1 MTSLTGL
8 TVGSLTATVTSNSV
22 SGTSA
27 VPVATVIPVVTPS
40 TASLAANATSLVIN
54 GFGFD
59 PIAAND
65 VVSFGGGV
73 TGTVST
79 ATANQLTVTSLT
91 GLKFGSLTASVAV
104 DGQVSGT
111 AAQVATVKPVVTA
124 NTANL
129 AANATTLIIQG
140 FGFSSTATADVVKFS
155 GSVTGKVTSATTTQL
170 TVTSLSGL
178 VAGTLSASITVGG
191 LSSASAPVAT
201 VVPVVTA
208 KTANL
213 AANAT
218 TLIIHGEGFASTALD
233 DTVAFSGGATGKV
246 TAATATTLTV
256 TSLTGLAVG
265 SLTATVT
272 SNSVSGTSAVPVATV
287 IPVVTPSTASLTA
300 NATSLIINGFGFDP
314 IAANDI
320 LSFGGGVTGTVSTAT
335 ANQLAVTSL
344 VGLKFGSLTASVAVD
359 GQVSGTAVQVA
370 TVKPVVTANTANLA
384 ANATSLIIQG
394 FGFSSTATADV
405 VKFSGSVMGKVTS
418 ATTTQLTVT
427 SLSGLV
433 AGTLSA
439 SVTVAGLSSTSVP
452 VATVVP
458 VVTAKIAN
466 LAANATTLIIH
477 GEGFASTALDDTVA
491 FSGGASGKVTAA
503 TATTLTVT
511 SLTGLTVGSLTA
523 TVTSNSVS
531 GTSAVP
537 VATVIPVINGFG
549 FDPIAANDVVSFGG
563 GVTGTV
569 STATANQ
576 LTVTSLTGLKFG
588 SLTASVAVDGQD
600 SGTAAQVAIVK

>member
-170 TVTSLSGL
+170 TVTGLSGL

-405 VKFSGSVMGKVTS
+405 VKFSGSVMGKV
-418 ATTTQLTVT
+418 
-427 SLSGLV
+427 
-433 AGTLSA
+433 
-439 SVTVAGLSSTSVP
+439 P
-452 VATVVP
+452 R
-458 VVTAKIAN
+458 
-466 LAANATTLIIH
+466 H
-477 GEGFASTALDDTVA
+477 DD
-491 FSGGASGKVTAA
+491 
-503 TATTLTVT
+503 
-511 SLTGLTVGSLTA
+511 
-523 TVTSNSVS
+523 
-531 GTSAVP
+531 
-537 VATVIPVINGFG
+537 
-549 FDPIAANDVVSFGG
+549 
-563 GVTGTV
+563 
-569 STATANQ
+569 
-576 LTVTSLTGLKFG
+576 
-588 SLTASVAVDGQD
+588 AVDRNQSERPGGRD
-600 SGTAAQVAIVK
+600 LVGVGHGRRLK

>member
-1 MTSLTGL
+1 M
-8 TVGSLTATVTSNSV
+8 
-22 SGTSA
+22 
-27 VPVATVIPVVTPS
+27 
-40 TASLAANATSLVIN
+40 
-54 GFGFD
+54 
-59 PIAAND
+59 
-65 VVSFGGGV
+65 
-73 TGTVST
+73 
-79 ATANQLTVTSLT
+79 
-91 GLKFGSLTASVAV
+91 
-104 DGQVSGT
+104 
-111 AAQVATVKPVVTA
+111 
-124 NTANL
+124 
-129 AANATTLIIQG
+129 
-140 FGFSSTATADVVKFS
+140 
-155 GSVTGKVTSATTTQL
+155 
-170 TVTSLSGL
+170 
-178 VAGTLSASITVGG
+178 
-191 LSSASAPVAT
+191 
-201 VVPVVTA
+201 
-208 KTANL
+208 
-213 AANAT
+213 
-218 TLIIHGEGFASTALD
+218 
-233 DTVAFSGGATGKV
+233 
-246 TAATATTLTV
+246 
-256 TSLTGLAVG
+256 
-265 SLTATVT
+265 
-272 SNSVSGTSAVPVATV
+272 
-287 IPVVTPSTASLTA
+287 
-300 NATSLIINGFGFDP
+300 
-314 IAANDI
+314 
-320 LSFGGGVTGTVSTAT
+320 
-335 ANQLAVTSL
+335 
-344 VGLKFGSLTASVAVD
+344 
-359 GQVSGTAVQVA
+359 
-370 TVKPVVTANTANLA
+370 
-384 ANATSLIIQG
+384 
-394 FGFSSTATADV
+394 
-405 VKFSGSVMGKVTS
+405 
-418 ATTTQLTVT
+418 
-427 SLSGLV
+427 